1 MEYYLSTE
9 EFEEQWKM
17 AYDECTRGS
26 TGRTD
31 NHISPAVLLEVCQ
44 KVQAGLP
51 KGTLTELIPEPDQEF
66 LDTSL
71 EQVLPDVK
79 RAGVSGLEEFTMAIQ
94 VVFLQLA
101 ASADVFASLSVDA
114 GL

>member
-1 MEYYLSTE
+1 MLRLNACSTT
-9 EFEEQWKM
+9 KRC
-17 AYDECTRGS
+17 D
-26 TGRTD
+26 TG
-31 NHISPAVLLEVCQ
+31 HYHLPALT
-44 KVQAGLP
+44 
-51 KGTLTELIPEPDQEF
+51 GTLTELIPEPDEEF

-114 GL
+114 GLEKDMRTLGLVHNPRQEDSDGECPDVD